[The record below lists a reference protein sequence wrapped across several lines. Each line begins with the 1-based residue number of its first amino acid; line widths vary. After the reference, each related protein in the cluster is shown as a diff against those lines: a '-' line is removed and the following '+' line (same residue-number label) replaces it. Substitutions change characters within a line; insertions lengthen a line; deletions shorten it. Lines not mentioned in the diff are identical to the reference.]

1 MSLILGY
8 ADSQTAIIMSD
19 GRAGE
24 NGSVSEYCNK
34 TRKINGNIVIGFAGY
49 LEDSTYFIECIH
61 SELGDKIKNCYID
74 EFLEIAE
81 QGMNVYAISRNF
93 KSSLLIIGK
102 TNNGEMKTCICG
114 RVTNYCMQIHTLS
127 SSEGRILSIG
137 GTIDAEI
144 IKKIYTDNFS
154 DKTTTIPCRMV
165 KTIKE
170 VAKLDKSVNEHYFKS
185 FI

>member
-1 MSLILGY
+1 MSLVLGY

-34 TRKINGNIVIGFAGY
+34 TRKINDNIIIGFVGY
-49 LEDSTYFIECIH
+49 LEDSMYFIECIY

-74 EFLEIAE
+74 DFLDIAAE
-81 QGMNVYAISRNF
+81 GMNTYAESGDF
-93 KSSLLIIGK
+93 KSTFLIIGRTSLGK
-102 TNNGEMKTCICG
+102 MKTCICG
-114 RVTNYCMQIHTLS
+114 RTTNYCMQIHTLLES
-127 SSEGRILSIG
+127 KGRILSIG
-137 GTIDAEI
+137 GTIDADI

-154 DKTTTIPCRMV
+154 DKTTSIPYRMV

-170 VAKLDKSVNEHYFKS
+170 VSKLDNSVNENCFKS